1 MKLVSELLFI
11 LLYNCLLFLFVFIQ
25 YYRIS
30 YMAIFLWFCFLLQTL
45 KLSSKVLDKISTGQ
59 LVSLLSNNLNK
70 FDEVCYCFM
79 HLVIHQIQVQYFK
92 LLVKNIKEETR
103 INSAALTAC
112 CQHKMKSV
120 LRLCFGIWSHKCIC
134 IFIFLLSD

>member
-1 MKLVSELLFI
+1 MKLISEFLFI

-30 YMAIFLWFCFLLQTL
+30 YMAVFLWFCFLLQTL

-70 FDEVCYCFM
+70 FDEVCSCFK
-79 HLVIHQIQVQYFK
+79 HSVIHQIQMQYFK
-92 LLVKNIKEETR
+92 PLAKNVKEEKR
-103 INSAALTAC
+103 MNS
-112 CQHKMKSV
+112 
-120 LRLCFGIWSHKCIC
+120 RL
-134 IFIFLLSD
+134 L